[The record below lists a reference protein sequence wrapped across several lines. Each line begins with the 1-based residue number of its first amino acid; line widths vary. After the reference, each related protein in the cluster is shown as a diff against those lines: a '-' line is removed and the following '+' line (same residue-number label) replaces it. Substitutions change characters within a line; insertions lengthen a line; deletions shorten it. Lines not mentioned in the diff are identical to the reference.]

1 MAGFYLRGHGRWH
14 PCWMPIPQT
23 TRRATAGLLLA
34 AGGAILFAS
43 KGLFAKA
50 LYAQGVDFRSLTLL
64 RALIALPLF
73 MGLAFQR
80 GLQVG
85 RLPTRAVL
93 CAAFAGVWCYAVGAL
108 IDFHA
113 LELIDV
119 SLERSLLFS
128 YPAIV
133 VLYTAVMTRRF
144 PSRTVVGAVLM
155 TYIGILLVVGGF
167 DATAWQRNLGGAS
180 MVLFCATTTATYF
193 LIGERTMLE
202 LGSTGFTII
211 AMVAATMA
219 TLLLCLPYHP
229 VDAALRVTARGWL
242 LLTALAVLCM
252 FLPTLMQAAG
262 IQRIGAV
269 KGALVS
275 TVGPPAALL
284 MGALLL
290 GERPGAA
297 QLAGTALIV
306 TGIVL
311 IGRAASSGR
320 A

>member
-1 MAGFYLRGHGRWH
+1 M
-14 PCWMPIPQT
+14 
-23 TRRATAGLLLA
+23 
-34 AGGAILFAS
+34 
-43 KGLFAKA
+43 
-50 LYAQGVDFRSLTLL
+50 
-64 RALIALPLF
+64 
-73 MGLAFQR
+73 
-80 GLQVG
+80 
-85 RLPTRAVL
+85 
-93 CAAFAGVWCYAVGAL
+93 WCYAVGAL

-155 TYIGILLVVGGF
+155 TFIGILLVVGGF

-242 LLTALAVLCM
+242 LLTALA
-252 FLPTLMQAAG
+252 G
-262 IQRIGAV
+262 
-269 KGALVS
+269 VS
-275 TVGPPAALL
+275 WLTDDLRSATVILA
-284 MGALLL
+284 MGA
-290 GERPGAA
+290 GRIAA
-297 QLAGTALIV
+297 NSIHDYLTWGW
-306 TGIVL
+306 
-311 IGRAASSGR
+311 
-320 A
+320 

>member
-1 MAGFYLRGHGRWH
+1 MS
-14 PCWMPIPQT
+14 PQA
-23 TRRATAGLLLA
+23 RRATAGLLLA

-73 MGLAFQR
+73 TGLAVQR
-80 GLQVG
+80 GL
-85 RLPTRAVL
+85 RLGQLPPKAVL
-93 CAAFAGVWCYAVGAL
+93 GAAFAGVWCYAVGAL

-133 VLYTAVMTRRF
+133 VLYTAITTRRF
-144 PSRTVVGAVLM
+144 PSRTVLGAVVA
-155 TYIGILLVVGGF
+155 TYVGILLVVGGF
-167 DATAWQRNLGGAS
+167 DAAAWQRNLAGSA

-193 LIGERTMLE
+193 LIGERTMAQ
-202 LGSTGFTII
+202 LGSAGFTII
-211 AMVAATMA
+211 AMVSATVA
-219 TLLLCLPYHP
+219 TLLFCLPYHP
-229 VDAALRVTARGWL
+229 IDAALRVSGRGWL
-242 LLTALAVLCM
+242 LLAALAVLCM

-269 KGALVS
+269 RGALVS

-284 MGALLL
+284 MGSALL
-290 GERPGAA
+290 GERPGLA
-297 QLAGTALIV
+297 QLLGTALIV
-306 TGIVL
+306 TGVVV
-311 IGRAASSGR
+311 IGLNGSRQAPR
-320 A
+320 

>member
-1 MAGFYLRGHGRWH
+1 
-14 PCWMPIPQT
+14 
-23 TRRATAGLLLA
+23 
-34 AGGAILFAS
+34 
-43 KGLFAKA
+43 
-50 LYAQGVDFRSLTLL
+50 
-64 RALIALPLF
+64 
-73 MGLAFQR
+73 
-80 GLQVG
+80 
-85 RLPTRAVL
+85 VL
-93 CAAFAGVWCYAVGAL
+93 GAAFAGVWCYAVGAL

-133 VLYTAVMTRRF
+133 VLYTAVTTRRF
-144 PSRTVVGAVLM
+144 PSRAVVGAVVM
-155 TYIGILLVVGGF
+155 TYVGILLVVGGF
-167 DATAWQRNLGGAS
+167 DPAAWQRNLVGAS

-193 LIGERTMLE
+193 LIGERTMLQ

-211 AMVAATMA
+211 AMVAATVA
-219 TLLLCLPYHP
+219 TLLICLPYHP
-229 VDAALRVTARGWL
+229 VDAALRVSGQGWL

-269 KGALVS
+269 RGALVS

-284 MGALLL
+284 MGAAML

-306 TGIVL
+306 TGVVV
-311 IGRAASSGR
+311 IGRSGARAAPR
-320 A
+320 D

>member
-1 MAGFYLRGHGRWH
+1 MS
-14 PCWMPIPQT
+14 PQA
-23 TRRATAGLLLA
+23 RRATAGLLLA

-73 MGLAFQR
+73 TRLAVQR
-80 GLQVG
+80 GL
-85 RLPTRAVL
+85 RLGQLPPKAVL
-93 CAAFAGVWCYAVGAL
+93 GAAFAGVWCYAVGAL

-133 VLYTAVMTRRF
+133 VLYTAITTRRF
-144 PSRTVVGAVLM
+144 PSRTVLGAVVA
-155 TYIGILLVVGGF
+155 TYVGILLVVGGF
-167 DATAWQRNLGGAS
+167 DAAAWQRNLAGSA

-193 LIGERTMLE
+193 LIGERTMAQ
-202 LGSTGFTII
+202 LGSAGFTII
-211 AMVAATMA
+211 AMVSATVA
-219 TLLLCLPYHP
+219 TLLFCLPYHP
-229 VDAALRVTARGWL
+229 IDAALRVSGRGWL
-242 LLTALAVLCM
+242 LLAALAVLCM

-269 KGALVS
+269 RGALVS

-284 MGALLL
+284 MGSALL
-290 GERPGAA
+290 GERPGLA
-297 QLAGTALIV
+297 QLLGTALIV
-306 TGIVL
+306 TGVVV
-311 IGRAASSGR
+311 IGLNGSRQAPR
-320 A
+320 